1 MTRGMFFRQSLKA
14 HADAMELIDFVQ
26 DGFKR
31 HGHTPLSH
39 KKPKMGGLQ
48 MDWHRSEDL
57 KEEKVITA
65 PQ

>member
-31 HGHTPLSH
+31 HGYTPLSH

-48 MDWHRSEDL
+48 MDWHRSE
-57 KEEKVITA
+57 T
-65 PQ
+65 